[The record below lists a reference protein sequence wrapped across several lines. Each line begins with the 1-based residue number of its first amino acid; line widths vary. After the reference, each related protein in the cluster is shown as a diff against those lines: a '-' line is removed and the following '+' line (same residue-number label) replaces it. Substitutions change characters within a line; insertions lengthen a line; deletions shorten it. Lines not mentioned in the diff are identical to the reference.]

1 MYKWPAIYLAF
12 AYRSKA
18 KLALHKALLFL
29 GDIFIIHHDEH
40 TATNL
45 YQVALAGF
53 TQMDVHHSRAQCML
67 RLGDLADKQG
77 CTSEALNFWKAAQ
90 PLFVR
95 SLQAKDVAEIN
106 SKLASI
112 EQVYQENLM
121 TLGTLNA
128 PVHLVTETSEKK
140 NRESVDEH
148 APGPTASITI

>member
-1 MYKWPAIYLAF
+1 YKWPTVHLAF
-12 AYRSKA
+12 AYKSKDR
-18 KLALHKALLFL
+18 LTLHKALLFL
-29 GDIFIIHHDEH
+29 GDIFVIHHDEH

-67 RLGDLADKQG
+67 RLGDLADKHR
-77 CTSEALNFWKAAQ
+77 CISEAINFWKAAR

-95 SLQAKDVAEIN
+95 SSQAKDVAEID

-112 EQVYQENLM
+112 EQAYQENLM

-128 PVHLVTETSEKK
+128 PVHLVTETSETE

-148 APGPTASITI
+148 APGATASITI

>member
-12 AYRSKA
+12 AYKAKA
-18 KLALHKALLFL
+18 KLTLHKALLFL
-29 GDIFIIHHDEH
+29 GDIFVIHRDEH

-45 YQVALAGF
+45 YRVALAGF

-67 RLGDLADKQG
+67 RLGDLAHKQG
-77 CTSEALNFWKAAQ
+77 CTFEAINFWKAAR

-95 SLQAKDVAEIN
+95 SSQAKDVTEID

-112 EQVYQENLM
+112 EQVYQVM

-128 PVHLVTETSEKK
+128 PVHLVTQNSEAE

>member
-1 MYKWPAIYLAF
+1 HKWPTIYLAC
-12 AYRSKA
+12 AYKSKS
-18 KLALHKALLFL
+18 KLTLHKALLFL
-29 GDIFIIHHDEH
+29 GDIFVIHHDEH

-67 RLGDLADKQG
+67 RLGDLAEKQG
-77 CTSEALNFWKAAQ
+77 CTSEAINCWKAAR

-95 SLQAKDVAEIN
+95 SSQAKDVAEID
-106 SKLASI
+106 SKLASM
-112 EQVYQENLM
+112 EQAYQENLM

-128 PVHLVTETSEKK
+128 PVHLVTETSETE

-148 APGPTASITI
+148 APGPTASTTI